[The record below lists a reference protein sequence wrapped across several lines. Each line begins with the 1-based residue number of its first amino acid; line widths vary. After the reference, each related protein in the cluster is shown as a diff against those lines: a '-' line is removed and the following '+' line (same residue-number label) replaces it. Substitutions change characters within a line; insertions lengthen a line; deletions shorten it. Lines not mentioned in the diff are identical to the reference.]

1 MSIKQALFEYQK
13 PEIMSVEIA
22 ESLSATGQKQ
32 KDLYMKG
39 IFIQGNVRN
48 FNQRTYPVHEIK
60 KAVDSIN
67 SLISESVS
75 IFGEAD
81 HPADLKIN
89 LDRIS
94 HVITSMWMEGDN
106 GLGKLKVLPTPMGNI
121 IKTIL
126 ECNCKLGVSSRG
138 SGNVNESTGQ
148 VSDFEIITIDVV
160 ATPSA
165 PDAYPKPIYESL
177 KNYKR
182 SGDNILE
189 MAYEVN
195 SDARV
200 QKYLSQEITRFINEL
215 KLR

>member
-1 MSIKQALFEYQK
+1 MET
-13 PEIMSVEIA
+13 EITESV
-22 ESLSATGQKQ
+22 SPSGQKQ

-39 IFIQGNVRN
+39 IFIQGDVKNY
-48 FNQRTYPVHEIK
+48 NQRVYPVYEIK

-67 SLISESVS
+67 KLINENIS

-94 HVITSMWMEGDN
+94 HVITSMWMEGAN
-106 GLGKLKVLPTPMGNI
+106 GYGKLKIIPTPMGNI

-126 ECNCKLGVSSRG
+126 ESNCKLGVSSRG

-148 VSDFEIITIDVV
+148 VSDFEIITVDVV
-160 ATPSA
+160 ANPSA
-165 PDAYPKPIYESL
+165 PNAFPVPIYESL
-177 KNYKR
+177 RNFKR
-182 SGDNILE
+182 SGDELFE

-195 SDARV
+195 NNKKV
-200 QKYLSQEITRFINEL
+200 QKYLQEEVIKFINGL
-215 KLR
+215 KIR